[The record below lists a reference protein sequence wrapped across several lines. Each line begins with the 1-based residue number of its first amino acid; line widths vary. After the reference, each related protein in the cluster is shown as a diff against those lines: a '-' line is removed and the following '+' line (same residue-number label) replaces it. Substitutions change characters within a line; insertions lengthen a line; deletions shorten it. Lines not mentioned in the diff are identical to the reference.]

1 MSLAFDDPRADR
13 DYAAM
18 PQLAPVHPG
27 EHLLYDFLQPLGI
40 TQTKM
45 AADLG
50 IPLARV
56 NEIIKGKRAI
66 TAETALLL
74 GRYFPKVGAQ
84 FWLNLQTRY
93 DMELAMR
100 GMGERLAKIRPAC

>member
-1 MSLAFDDPRADR
+1 MGIAFDDERADR
-13 DYAAM
+13 EYADL
-18 PQLAPVHPG
+18 PKQAPVHPG
-27 EHLLYDFLQPLGI
+27 EHLIHDFLEPLGI
-40 TQTKM
+40 TQTKV

-84 FWLNLQTRY
+84 FWLNLQARY
-93 DMELAMR
+93 DMEVAVQRMT
-100 GMGERLAKIRPAC
+100 ERLAKIKPAC

>member
-1 MSLAFDDPRADR
+1 MSFDFNDERANR
-13 DYAAM
+13 EYADL
-18 PQLAPVHPG
+18 PKQPPVHPG
-27 EHLLYDFLQPLGI
+27 EHLLYDFLEPLGI

-56 NEIIKGKRAI
+56 NEIIKGKRSI

-74 GRYFPKVGAQ
+74 GRYFPKVGPQ
-84 FWLNLQTRY
+84 FWLNLQARY
-93 DMELAMR
+93 DMEVALR
-100 GMGERLAKIRPAC
+100 GMVERLSKIKPA